1 MNFNKKV
8 FDQAKLVKEDP
19 TGIAYTGIA
28 YVDEDVK
35 VLPIELDDGTIV
47 APTYE
52 NVCNA
57 SWPLSRQ
64 AAEICAEQN
73 IYVLLTAAQANDAR
87 DIAGLPHEDYTLTV
101 NGSTVDTA
109 AKTVTIAK

>member
-1 MNFNKKV
+1 MIEPTKTKK
-8 FDQAKLVKEDP
+8 E
-19 TGIAYTGIA
+19 
-28 YVDEDVK
+28 
-35 VLPIELDDGTIV
+35 VLYDMKKQLSILGAVALAASMTVTAVADDGTIV

-57 SWPLSRQ
+57 SWPLSRP

-73 IYVLLTAAQANDAR
+73 IYVPLTAAQANDAR

-109 AKTVTIAK
+109 AKTVIIAK